1 MVMVMTMTFAKSDNM
16 GKEGHFFAKSDNMG
30 EEGHLYIKSV
40 RGLGSTWAV
49 LGNDSRHHPSF
60 YSCYNLHCHHHQH
73 DHHDH
78 DHDHHLDADQLVVI
92 PMQER
97 ERPQLH
103 N

>member
-1 MVMVMTMTFAKSDNM
+1 MMTFAKSDNTR
-16 GKEGHFFAKSDNMG
+16 EG
-30 EEGHLYIKSV
+30 GHLYINPV
-40 RGLGSTWAV
+40 RGLGSPMAV
-49 LGNDSRHHPSF
+49 LGNESHNHNDDDDDDD
-60 YSCYNLHCHHHQH
+60 HHHHHHHIDH

-78 DHDHHLDADQLVVI
+78 LHHLDADQLVVI

>member
-1 MVMVMTMTFAKSDNM
+1 MMTFAKSDNI
-16 GKEGHFFAKSDNMG
+16 GEG
-30 EEGHLYIKSV
+30 GHLYINPV
-40 RGLGSTWAV
+40 RGLGSPMAV
-49 LGNDSRHHPSF
+49 LGNESHNHNDDDHD
-60 YSCYNLHCHHHQH
+60 HHHHIDH

-78 DHDHHLDADQLVVI
+78 PHHLDADQLVVI